1 VIFGGDR
8 MIDREKM
15 NELKFDYQGIL
26 VEFEDVNKDILEDLK
41 PEFNP
46 IKLLMSLIEDDDSDL
61 TADKCLLAVAYMRYH
76 RDFLEI
82 SGMKYDNTLE
92 NQMLRLSEE
101 VLDLND

>member
-1 VIFGGDR
+1 
-8 MIDREKM
+8 MIDRERI
-15 NELKFDYQGIL
+15 NELKLDYEGIL
-26 VEFEDVNKDILEDLK
+26 REFEDVNEDILNDLK

-46 IKLLMSLIEDDDSDL
+46 IALLLGLIDENSDL
-61 TADKCLLAVAYMRYH
+61 TTDKCVLAVAYMRYL